1 MAGPLRSPF
10 WVVAPELGLEMS
22 PQTRE
27 FMEGGDPPLCHA
39 VRIWGAEAVTGHLSL
54 QENR

>member
-1 MAGPLRSPF
+1 MRSPF

-27 FMEGGDPPLCHA
+27 FMEGGIPLC
-39 VRIWGAEAVTGHLSL
+39 VTLSVSGGQRL
-54 QENR
+54 